1 MPTPSASA
9 DHRSERGWPKTEKR
23 VGSQEAPPAPDSDK
37 GFRAALRS
45 RILRGPALIGV
56 GVMFAVSSYYP
67 RVGSYPRGGRQTLYT
82 LYLDPIGIGIGVAL
96 IVAGIMICWRKE
108 H

>member
-9 DHRSERGWPKTEKR
+9 DHRSKTSWPRTEKGLMPNKPA
-23 VGSQEAPPAPDSDK
+23 GSQEAPPASDSDK

-45 RILRGPALIGV
+45 KFLWGPALIGV
-56 GVMFAVSSYYP
+56 GVMFAVSSYF
-67 RVGSYPRGGRQTLYT
+67 PRGGRQA

-108 H
+108 N